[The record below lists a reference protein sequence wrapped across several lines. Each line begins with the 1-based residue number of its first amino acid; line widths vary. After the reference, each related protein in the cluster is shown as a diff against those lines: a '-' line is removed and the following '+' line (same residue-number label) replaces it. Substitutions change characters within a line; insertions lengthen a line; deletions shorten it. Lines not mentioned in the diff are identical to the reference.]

1 VYLRALGLGS
11 AFAQGSTGDSVNR
24 TVQEKMKNSEEPSS
38 PQMRSE
44 KNRKQNHGSRSLEFS
59 CGPDKQPNFAD
70 NASALQASRRPKD
83 CHLVTRS
90 VPFFHCCLPIACSLL
105 ARAASANSIALR
117 VDPDVQRC
125 SLSRCGFAFLTR
137 TERATGP
144 IRITSSAGSPTT
156 HRRWITGGVEVTEKA
171 LFGGRRGRGALGL
184 EC

>member
-1 VYLRALGLGS
+1 MKVVSAASRIALLVSGLRVRTNSGSNIRESSGRADFRPRYLCVYLRALGLGS

-90 VPFFHCCLPIACSLL
+90 VPFFHCCLPISCSLL
-105 ARAASANSIALR
+105 ARAAPREFN
-117 VDPDVQRC
+117 C
-125 SLSRCGFAFLTR
+125 SSR
-137 TERATGP
+137 
-144 IRITSSAGSPTT
+144 
-156 HRRWITGGVEVTEKA
+156 
-171 LFGGRRGRGALGL
+171 
-184 EC
+184 